1 MVPVKDPKQKKVQQ
15 FRKSDPFL
23 EPFEE
28 GICIDD
34 NLTKSHR
41 LIFNKYPARKNH
53 LLVITKEKEAQ
64 GDLLN
69 WRDFEASLLTMKAL
83 DGFVFYNSNSISGAS
98 QQHKHM
104 QVVPV
109 TSLPGGKIPIN
120 QKVMETIKRTS

>member
-1 MVPVKDPKQKKVQQ
+1 MSENNPSIESTTTTDHTIVQKDIPFVCQVMVPIKDPKQKKVQQ

-53 LLVITKEKEAQ
+53 LLVITKEKEA
-64 GDLLN
+64 
-69 WRDFEASLLTMKAL
+69 
-83 DGFVFYNSNSISGAS
+83 
-98 QQHKHM
+98 
-104 QVVPV
+104 
-109 TSLPGGKIPIN
+109 
-120 QKVMETIKRTS
+120 